1 MPQKALSLYASL
13 RPDPGFDSPKRVWRR
28 HLWWFVALC
37 LVAGAIDAAT
47 VWAQRPWPAPYALAH
62 VAAVRQAPLP
72 LAWPAVG
79 SAAVGAVGYGVL
91 AVTGTDTPRP
101 TASTAK
107 LITALTVL
115 ERYPLAV
122 GQPGPTLTMTP
133 ADVTLF
139 QQYYAQGGSEV
150 LVAAG
155 EQLSEYQ
162 ALEAVLVPSADNM
175 ADTLATWAYGS
186 IPNYLVAANG
196 LVVGLGMTQTV
207 VAGDASGLLPT
218 TTSTPRD
225 LVVLGEAALA
235 NPVIAQIVTEE
246 SVTLP
251 VAGTVRNFNRLLGV
265 DGIDGIKTGN
275 TDQAGGVFIFT
286 ATQAVGSGSVRIVG
300 AVMGAPTLRQA
311 FAGSTALL
319 ASARANFVVATPI
332 LAGQV
337 VGTYH
342 VAWQHP
348 VTVIADRSVSVINWR
363 GMPMQADI
371 SLQRVHPAERA
382 GTGVGQLVVTS
393 GPQRAFTPVSLR
405 GEVEPK
411 PHWYQAFF
419 RGR

>member
-1 MPQKALSLYASL
+1 MPQKALSFYASL
-13 RPDPGFDSPKRVWRR
+13 RPDALFDSPKSVWRR

-37 LVAGAIDAAT
+37 LIAGAVDAAT
-47 VWAQRPWPAPYALAH
+47 VWAQRPWPAPYAVAH
-62 VAAVRQAPLP
+62 VAPVRQAPLP

-115 ERYPLAV
+115 ERYPLAL
-122 GQPGPTLTMTP
+122 GQSGPTLTLTP
-133 ADVTLF
+133 ADVTIY
-139 QQYYAQGGSEV
+139 QQYYALAGSEV

-175 ADTLATWAYGS
+175 ADTLAAWAYGS
-186 IPNYLVAANG
+186 IPNYLVAANR
-196 LVVGLGMTQTV
+196 LVAGLGMTQTV

-218 TTSTPRD
+218 TTSTPAN
-225 LVVLGEAALA
+225 LVVLGQAAMA
-235 NPVIAQIVTEE
+235 NPVIAQIVAEK

-251 VAGTVRNFNRLLGV
+251 VAGTVWNYNALLGV

-286 ATQAVGSGSVRIVG
+286 ATQTVGAASVRIIGV
-300 AVMGAPTLRQA
+300 VMGAATVAQA
-311 FAGSTALL
+311 FADTTALL

-332 LAGQV
+332 RAGQV

-348 VTVIADRSVSVINWR
+348 VTVIADHSVSVINWR

-371 SLQRVHPAERA
+371 SLRRVHPAERA
-382 GTGVGQLVVTS
+382 GTSVGHLVVTS
-393 GPQRAFTPVSLR
+393 GPQSAFTQVSLR

-411 PHWYQAFF
+411 PHWYQGFF